1 MELNREYKQSELG
14 AIPRDWNVIPI
25 GDVCQIVGRIGF
37 RGYTVND
44 IVKEGGGAIAISPS
58 NIQDG
63 AVNFNKCTYIS
74 WEKYEESPEIKIQ
87 DGDIILVKTGST
99 FGKTAIVKGLPERA
113 TLNPQLVVLKKIK
126 INNFYLGYMM
136 GYRVVQDQ
144 ISAFIVGG
152 ALPTLSQRLV
162 AKFILPIPSTKAE
175 QEAIAQALSDADALI
190 ESLDQLIAKKRQIK
204 QGAMQELLTGKRRL
218 PGFSGEWEMRRL
230 GELADMGSGGTPP
243 SSNPS
248 FYDGEIPWVAI
259 ADMTKGG
266 KFISHTERNLSDEGF
281 SNCAAQM
288 FSAGTVLY
296 AMYAS
301 LGECSIASVPLSSS
315 QAILGIR
322 VKEKLNNEFLYY
334 YLQSIKP
341 KVKTLGQQG
350 TQANLNKGMVQDFS
364 LQLPPVIEQTAIAT
378 ILSDMD
384 TELAA
389 LESRHAKVRQI
400 KQGMMQELLT
410 GRIRLL

>member
-1 MELNREYKQSELG
+1 MELKPGYKMTDAGLIPSDWVDYTVGDLIAFEGGSQPDKSHFKQSWNPGYVRL
-14 AIPRDWNVIPI
+14 IQIRDYKSNKYETYVPSKLVRRFC
-25 GDVCQIVGRIGF
+25 DE
-37 RGYTVND
+37 ND
-44 IVKEGGGAIAISPS
+44 IMIGRYGPPVFQILKGISGAYNVALIKATPTSQL
-58 NIQDG
+58 NKKYAYYFLKQDSL
-63 AVNFNKCTYIS
+63 F
-74 WEKYEESPEIKIQ
+74 
-87 DGDIILVKTGST
+87 T
-99 FGKTAIVKGLPERA
+99 FVDK
-113 TLNPQLVVLKKIK
+113 
-126 INNFYLGYMM
+126 
-136 GYRVVQDQ
+136 
-144 ISAFIVGG
+144 
-152 ALPTLSQRLV
+152 LSQRSSGQTGVDLKELK
-162 AKFILPIPSTKAE
+162 AYPLSLPPTKIE
-175 QEAIAQALSDADALI
+175 QEAIAEALSDADTLI
-190 ESLDQLIAKKRQIK
+190 ETLDQLIAKKRQIK

-218 PGFSGEWEMRRL
+218 PGFGGEWEVRRL

-266 KFISHTERNLSDEGF
+266 KFISHTERNLSNEGF

-322 VKEKLNNEFLYY
+322 VKEKLSNEFLYY

-384 TELAA
+384 TELAT
-389 LESRHAKVRQI
+389 LESRLAKARQI

>member
-1 MELNREYKQSELG
+1 MTDAGLIPSDWVDYTVGDLIAFEGGSQPDKSHFKQSWNPGYVRL
-14 AIPRDWNVIPI
+14 IQIRDYKSNKYETYVPSKLVRRFC
-25 GDVCQIVGRIGF
+25 DE
-37 RGYTVND
+37 ND
-44 IVKEGGGAIAISPS
+44 IMIGRYGPPVFQILKGISGAYNVALIKATPTSQL
-58 NIQDG
+58 NKKYAYYFLKQDSL
-63 AVNFNKCTYIS
+63 F
-74 WEKYEESPEIKIQ
+74 
-87 DGDIILVKTGST
+87 T
-99 FGKTAIVKGLPERA
+99 FVDK
-113 TLNPQLVVLKKIK
+113 
-126 INNFYLGYMM
+126 
-136 GYRVVQDQ
+136 
-144 ISAFIVGG
+144 
-152 ALPTLSQRLV
+152 LSQRSSGQTGVDLKELK
-162 AKFILPIPSTKAE
+162 AYPLSLPPTKIE
-175 QEAIAQALSDADALI
+175 QEAIAEALSDADALI

-204 QGAMQELLTGKRRL
+204 QGTMQELLTGKRRL
-218 PGFSGEWEMRRL
+218 PRFSGEWEARRL
-230 GELADMGSGGTPP
+230 GDLADMGSGGTPP

-266 KFISHTERNLSDEGF
+266 KFISHTERNLSNEGF

-322 VKEKLNNEFLYY
+322 IKEKLSNEFLYY

-389 LESRHAKVRQI
+389 LESRLAKARQI

>member
-1 MELNREYKQSELG
+1 MTDAGLIPSDWVDYTVGDLIAFEGGSQPDKSHFKQSWNPGYVRL
-14 AIPRDWNVIPI
+14 IQIRDYKSNKYETYVPSKLVRRFC
-25 GDVCQIVGRIGF
+25 DE
-37 RGYTVND
+37 ND
-44 IVKEGGGAIAISPS
+44 IMIGRYGPPVFQILKGISGAYNVALIKATPTSQL
-58 NIQDG
+58 NKKYAYYFLKQDSL
-63 AVNFNKCTYIS
+63 F
-74 WEKYEESPEIKIQ
+74 
-87 DGDIILVKTGST
+87 T
-99 FGKTAIVKGLPERA
+99 FVDK
-113 TLNPQLVVLKKIK
+113 
-126 INNFYLGYMM
+126 
-136 GYRVVQDQ
+136 
-144 ISAFIVGG
+144 
-152 ALPTLSQRLV
+152 LSQRSSGQTGVDLKELK
-162 AKFILPIPSTKAE
+162 AYPLSLPPTKIE
-175 QEAIAQALSDADALI
+175 QEAIAEALSDADTLI
-190 ESLDQLIAKKRQIK
+190 ETLDQLIAKKRQIK

-218 PGFSGEWEMRRL
+218 PGFSGEWEVKRL

-266 KFISHTERNLSDEGF
+266 KFISHTERNLSNEGF

-322 VKEKLNNEFLYY
+322 VKEKLSNEFLYY

-384 TELAA
+384 TELAT
-389 LESRHAKVRQI
+389 LESRLAKARQI